1 MQNLEIGRRRDHDL
15 AGKVAL
21 VTGAGRN
28 IGRAIALSL
37 ADGGASIVVN
47 ALTSVSQAEETVE
60 LIRAA
65 GGKAELVVADVSDP
79 ADAERLVSE
88 AVGRFGRLDVVVN
101 NAAVRH
107 ETALL
112 EMSFEEWR
120 AVFSATL
127 DSVFLCTKAALPHM
141 IAAGGGAI
149 VNLGGQTAHAVVTE
163 RAHVIAA
170 KAGVAAFTKA
180 VALEF
185 APHNVTV
192 NCVVPGSIDTVR
204 GLPGA
209 PERPAGRKVPP
220 LGRRGSVWEIAAMV
234 RLLAGPEGRYITGQ
248 TIHVNGGGYMP

>member
-1 MQNLEIGRRRDHDL
+1 MAEYEIGRRGDDDL

-28 IGRAIALSL
+28 IGRAIALAL
-37 ADGGASIVVN
+37 ANGGASIAVN
-47 ALTSVSQAEETVE
+47 ARTSLDDAEETVAQIE
-60 LIRAA
+60 ET
-65 GGKAELVVADVSDP
+65 GAEAEVIVADVSDV
-79 ADAERLVSE
+79 DDVERLIE
-88 AVGRFGRLDVVVN
+88 ATVERFGRLDILVN

-107 ETALL
+107 ETPLL
-112 EMSFEEWR
+112 EISLSEWR
-120 AVFSATL
+120 AVFAATL
-127 DSVFLCTKAALPHM
+127 DSTFLCTKAVLPHM

-149 VNLGGQTAHAVVTE
+149 VNIGGQTAHGVVTE
-163 RAHVIAA
+163 RAHVVAA

-180 VALEF
+180 AALEF

-192 NCVVPGSIDTVR
+192 NCVVPGAIDTVR

-209 PERPAGRKVPP
+209 PERPVSRKVPP
-220 LGRRGSVWEIAAMV
+220 IGRRGSVWEIATMV